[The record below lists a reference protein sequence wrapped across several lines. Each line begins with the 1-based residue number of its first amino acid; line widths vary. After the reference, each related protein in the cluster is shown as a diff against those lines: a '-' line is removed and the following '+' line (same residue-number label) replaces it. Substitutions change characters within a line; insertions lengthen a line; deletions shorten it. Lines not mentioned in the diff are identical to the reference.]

1 MWCWSEIRQIQ
12 ILTKFRISFLA
23 SIIRASS
30 GVNFGLFYI
39 EIPGRWPCQ
48 RQSADF
54 TEIFHQTSHQK
65 SSYTLSTKETNHFDG
80 TFSGICLKEPC
91 WHSKK
96 IINMMF
102 SWTVCTLMMMEI
114 TYVCKSFFA
123 RCSKYLLNVKNI
135 GQTMSSCF
143 DGPVSCNNKLLLP
156 RINVI
161 FVETSLP
168 FNLSG
173 RHVKSCRVCRVASF
187 CDNSI
192 NN

>member
-65 SSYTLSTKETNHFDG
+65 SSYTLSAKKTNSLNTNHFNGKFRKLDMLM
-80 TFSGICLKEPC
+80 ICFVFLTRLP
-91 WHSKK
+91 
-96 IINMMF
+96 
-102 SWTVCTLMMMEI
+102 
-114 TYVCKSFFA
+114 
-123 RCSKYLLNVKNI
+123 KYLLNIGNI

-143 DGPVSCNNKLLLP
+143 DGLVSCNNKLLLP

-161 FVETSLP
+161 FVQTSPP
-168 FNLSG
+168 FNLFG
-173 RHVKSCRVCRVASF
+173 RHVKSCRVCRVAGF

>member
-1 MWCWSEIRQIQ
+1 
-12 ILTKFRISFLA
+12 
-23 SIIRASS
+23 
-30 GVNFGLFYI
+30 
-39 EIPGRWPCQ
+39 
-48 RQSADF
+48 
-54 TEIFHQTSHQK
+54 
-65 SSYTLSTKETNHFDG
+65 
-80 TFSGICLKEPC
+80 
-91 WHSKK
+91 
-96 IINMMF
+96 
-102 SWTVCTLMMMEI
+102 MEI

-173 RHVKSCRVCRVASF
+173 RHVKSCRVCRVAEFEIVFYSPKIPSLSLNYILYTAKCSPSEKRLRF
-187 CDNSI
+187 KRRKML
-192 NN
+192 